1 GMNFNPGAFMNPFR
15 GLPFLPAAPVP
26 THQPFWELPMAPRV
40 AAPISQGNPLVLS
53 AYPGQPYVAGL
64 FGFGQRGPEPRPIE
78 PPRIQNIAHTQGPP
92 NWRAPGA
99 FCQGMENPAPFL
111 PATALRT
118 TVPASASGGIRNYR
132 GPCYLGRRPPAP
144 RPFAQ
149 VAPIMFPMNA
159 QQWPGRV
166 YGEGALPTFQ
176 AAVPPD
182 DSNEPQSTYENFRRW
197 QRFKTLV
204 RRHLPQTPDV
214 EALSCFLVPVL
225 RSLSRREP
233 TITVEEGLRKGLQEW
248 QRTSNF
254 DRTIFYETA
263 EKFMEF
269 EAAEELEDPRINILV
284 LPVLAC
290 TSRKTSLKARP
301 ARSVAAKSKVP
312 QTKVSET
319 KARETKARTI
329 KAPKTK
335 APEEIPPEAV
345 QEYLNI
351 MDELV
356 GPTNFTTWEPSSLFT
371 GELAAN
377 LGEEELEQQP
387 IDDDLYPDPSLLTH
401 GVYKVETMIHPRF
414 LEELLSSKPDID
426 ILALTKEL
434 EQEEGLTSGQKPCLS
449 SSSPL
454 QVPLDHGMFQQDSRA
469 SEAAASQNAEKRDHH
484 VDPEVGVENGNP
496 EVAFQDLKKCR
507 ATEPELL
514 GPKDTA
520 ILHSGHGSSALAAVR
535 SNLPPQNRRSS
546 SVNLGNKDA
555 VGPRRAATSGGPRGT
570 ANGCSVDDDLQ
581 SLDFLLVSQHHLLPW
596 GLSQSQGPHM
606 ETLCSGEQAVQ
617 APLPQRGGLSHQ
629 PPPAAT
635 SKKRALTGC
644 SYTVE
649 KMSCSGPPLQV
660 TGGQHLDLEL
670 LRTCQPQK
678 RKFNASGNQ
687 QKKKRT

>member
-1 GMNFNPGAFMNPFR
+1 VNLSSMNFNPGAFMNPFR

-26 THQPFWELPMAPRV
+26 AHQPFWELPMAPRV

-64 FGFGQRGPEPRPIE
+64 FGFGQRGREPRPIE
-78 PPRIQNIAHTQGPP
+78 PPRIQNVAHTQGPL

-99 FCQGMENPAPFL
+99 FCRGMENPAPFL

-118 TVPASASGGIRNYR
+118 TVNASASGGIRNYG

-166 YGEGALPTFQ
+166 YGEGALPTLQ

-182 DSNEPQSTYENFRRW
+182 DSNEPQSIYENFRRW

-269 EAAEELEDPRINILV
+269 EAAEELEDPRMQLSGV
-284 LPVLAC
+284 FQSQPPP
-290 TSRKTSLKARP
+290 ARP
-301 ARSVAAKSKVP
+301 ARSLAAKSKVP

-319 KARETKARTI
+319 KARETKARAI
-329 KAPKTK
+329 KALKTK

-387 IDDDLYPDPSLLTH
+387 IDDDLYPDPSLLTYSH

-414 LEELLSSKPDID
+414 LEELLSSKPDIN
-426 ILALTKEL
+426 ILSLTKEL
-434 EQEEGLTSGQKPCLS
+434 EQEEGLTSGQEA
-449 SSSPL
+449 PL

-469 SEAAASQNAEKRDHH
+469 SEAADSQNAEKRDHH
-484 VDPEVGVENGNP
+484 ADPGVGVENRNP
-496 EVAFQDLKKCR
+496 EVASQDLKKCR

-520 ILHSGHGSSALAAVR
+520 ILPSGHGSSALAAVR

-555 VGPRRAATSGGPRGT
+555 VGPRRAATSGRPRGT

-581 SLDFLLVSQHHLLPW
+581 SLDFLLISQHHLLPW
-596 GLSQSQGPHM
+596 GLSQSQGPHV

-635 SKKRALTGC
+635 SKKRDLTGC
-644 SYTVE
+644 SHSVE

-660 TGGQHLDLEL
+660 TGGQHLDLQL
-670 LRTCQPQK
+670 VRTCQPQK
-678 RKFNASGNQ
+678 RKFNTSGNQ